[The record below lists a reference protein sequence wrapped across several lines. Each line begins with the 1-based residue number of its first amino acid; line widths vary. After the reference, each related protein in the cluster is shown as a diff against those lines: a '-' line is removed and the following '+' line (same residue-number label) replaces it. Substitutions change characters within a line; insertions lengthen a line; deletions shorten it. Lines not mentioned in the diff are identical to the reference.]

1 MSSFPAK
8 LMAAIVA
15 VLLLVCDFS
24 ATSASVPYGNYNFSL
39 LSDLVWIG
47 ISSCNARQQVLHL
60 SYLVQF
66 SHFSP
71 IRFYSIW
78 SYPVHFGPI
87 QSIGS
92 IRSILVLLGPR
103 WSNLVYSVLYGPH
116 WSYVIYS
123 FHFFPIQSS
132 LVQFG
137 PVWSYWSI
145 LFTLVL
151 FSPLWSNLILFSPFC
166 PLWSYLVHL
175 VLFSQLWQN
184 LCKFIW
190 S

>member
-1 MSSFPAK
+1 MNWLASRSYCFQPSIMSSFPAK

-78 SYPVHFGPI
+78 SYPVHFVPI

-92 IRSILVLLGPR
+92 IRSTLVQFGLFGSIWSTLVLCDLFLPFL
-103 WSNLVYSVLYGPH
+103 SYSV
-116 WSYVIYS
+116 
-123 FHFFPIQSS
+123 S
-132 LVQFG
+132 LVQFEIG
-137 PVWSYWSI
+137 RASCRERVW
-145 LFTLVL
+145 
-151 FSPLWSNLILFSPFC
+151 
-166 PLWSYLVHL
+166 
-175 VLFSQLWQN
+175 
-184 LCKFIW
+184 
-190 S
+190 

>member
-24 ATSASVPYGNYNFSL
+24 ATSASVPYDNYNFSL

-78 SYPVHFGPI
+78 SYPFHFGPI

-92 IRSILVLLGPR
+92 IRSTLVQFSLFDTIWSTLVLCDLFLPLLSYSVLFGPIWSTLVLLVH
-103 WSNLVYSVLYGPH
+103 SVY
-116 WSYVIYS
+116 
-123 FHFFPIQSS
+123 
-132 LVQFG
+132 FG
-137 PVWSYWSI
+137 
-145 LFTLVL
+145 
-151 FSPLWSNLILFSPFC
+151 LI
-166 PLWSYLVHL
+166 
-175 VLFSQLWQN
+175 
-184 LCKFIW
+184 
-190 S
+190 

>member
-39 LSDLVWIG
+39 LSHLVWIG

-92 IRSILVLLGPR
+92 ILSILVPFGALGPISSIR
-103 WSNLVYSVLYGPH
+103 FYMVHIGPM
-116 WSYVIYS
+116 
-123 FHFFPIQSS
+123 
-132 LVQFG
+132 
-137 PVWSYWSI
+137 WSI
-145 LFTLVL
+145 PSTSFL
-151 FSPLWSNLILFSPFC
+151 FSPLWSNLVQFGLIGPFC
-166 PLWSYLVHL
+166 LLWSYLVHFGPIRSCSIHS
-175 VLFSQLWQN
+175 VHFGQ
-184 LCKFIW
+184 I
-190 S
+190 